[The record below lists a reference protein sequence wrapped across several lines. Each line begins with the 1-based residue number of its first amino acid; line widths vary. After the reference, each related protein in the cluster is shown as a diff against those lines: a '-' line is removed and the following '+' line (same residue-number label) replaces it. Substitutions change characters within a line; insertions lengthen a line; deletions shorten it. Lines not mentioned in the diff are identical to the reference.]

1 MKRGRI
7 RMAKVS
13 MHLGFTFRVG
23 DLSTNQY
30 GRIDLSVD
38 QIDTD
43 LPIEEQI
50 KDSKNAA
57 ENIWEFVKES
67 VDIRI
72 DEVLDGDEA
81 SSG

>member
-1 MKRGRI
+1 
-7 RMAKVS
+7 

-38 QIDTD
+38 QIDTE
-43 LPIEEQI
+43 LPIEQQLE
-50 KDSKNAA
+50 DSKNAA
-57 ENIWEFVKES
+57 ENVWNFVKES
-67 VDIRI
+67 VDTRI

-81 SSG
+81 SNG